1 MRAILLAALAAAV
14 TGAAPALC
22 DEPTTSPEQA
32 APAVKA
38 QAAEA
43 RADEPATAEL
53 AAADVPKAS
62 AEDKI
67 YVPPGFKVKKRG
79 KFTLYCRKEEAMGTR
94 FPVEKCYDEQGI
106 REYVLDQRENQK
118 QVDQMRRICGSMEA
132 CGGGG

>member
-1 MRAILLAALAAAV
+1 MRTLAGTLGAMLLVAAAQAV
-14 TGAAPALC
+14 GEEPAAASEQAATATEAAPAPAA
-22 DEPTTSPEQA
+22 DPPA
-32 APAVKA
+32 AP
-38 QAAEA
+38 EA
-43 RADEPATAEL
+43 L
-53 AAADVPKAS
+53 AAADVPNA
-62 AEDKI
+62 AEAPKV
-67 YVPPGFKVKKRG
+67 YLPPGFKVKKRG